1 MSLEEPEDLGEP
13 VDLWERGSQLEKE
26 EVDTEMSMLIALIR
40 QIKIVPFI
48 KAMVKSNG
56 GAGQGWQLSPSFFWM
71 LCQSDT
77 AMSRQAETPALGE
90 LTFWLG
96 KQTTKRVSKK
106 SIQ

>member
-56 GAGQGWQLSPSFFWM
+56 ERGGGGRGA
-71 LCQSDT
+71 
-77 AMSRQAETPALGE
+77 A
-90 LTFWLG
+90 
-96 KQTTKRVSKK
+96 
-106 SIQ
+106 